1 MLLKNISALNFR
13 NYQELNLEL
22 DLSKPLN
29 FIISPNGMGKS
40 NLLELIYYLS
50 YLRSFR
56 NASDKEI
63 TKKNETFFFIEG
75 KFENKFLKNKIK
87 IKYSKN
93 KELIYNDKKVKKFSD
108 LFGRLL
114 TVLFSNE
121 DIFIINGSPAIR
133 RKFFDIFISVLDS
146 KYLFFLKKYYE
157 IIKQKNFILKDKK
170 QKNLIAVY
178 NFQLAEIIYYIQTKR
193 VEIVNKI
200 NNLFQSNFNSLGL
213 FKDKVKIIYSPSIK
227 NSLFDIEIIKKEL
240 EKNID
245 KELDYGFSL
254 LGSHRDNY
262 IFLMNGIV
270 FSKYA
275 SLGQTR
281 LASLVLKFVQSEYY
295 KEFFGIYPIILLD
308 DVILEL
314 DKERQKR
321 FIQKISEYKQIFLT
335 VTNDEYLNLFK
346 NKELINV
353 IRIENGRIK

>member
-1 MLLKNISALNFR
+1 MMQAS
-13 NYQELNLEL
+13 
-22 DLSKPLN
+22 
-29 FIISPNGMGKS
+29 
-40 NLLELIYYLS
+40 YY
-50 YLRSFR
+50 
-56 NASDKEI
+56 
-63 TKKNETFFFIEG
+63 
-75 KFENKFLKNKIK
+75 
-87 IKYSKN
+87 
-93 KELIYNDKKVKKFSD
+93 
-108 LFGRLL
+108 
-114 TVLFSNE
+114 
-121 DIFIINGSPAIR
+121 
-133 RKFFDIFISVLDS
+133 IFISVLDS

-262 IFLMNGIV
+262 IFLMNGVV